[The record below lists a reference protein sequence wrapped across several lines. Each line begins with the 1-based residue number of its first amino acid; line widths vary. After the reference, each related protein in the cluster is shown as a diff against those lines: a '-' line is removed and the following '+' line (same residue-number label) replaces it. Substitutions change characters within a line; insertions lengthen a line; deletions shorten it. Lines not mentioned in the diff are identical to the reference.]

1 MVRLKELIDEYDRI
15 SRHLELHSD
24 LLATLKR
31 VRTLGG
37 GRVESEGFEGV
48 LNGEAKI
55 IAIFGDRK
63 RDLEQKI
70 FE

>member
-15 SRHLELHSD
+15 SRCLELHRS
-24 LLATLKR
+24 LLATLER
-31 VRTLGG
+31 VRTMGG
-37 GRVESEGFEGV
+37 GRVEPHGFEEV

-55 IAIFGDRK
+55 IAIFDDRK
-63 RDLEQKI
+63 RDLQQKI